1 MNAAA
6 YFSSRVTSSVS
17 ARSFSLGPA
26 RNPSSISRRKS
37 TPPSSPNSP
46 NTVVLRRTD
55 MRCMSTQYNL
65 KNNSKSAHEHDAT
78 SFRNTMLGLSV
89 AAVAT
94 AGAYSVDS
102 KTHDQASSLCS
113 PDLPDL
119 LPDLTLNEDTKT
131 LVWFERKKENIKLS
145 TEGDM
150 MYQPAPVATLS
161 GRAIGVFEDSVS
173 TASKWKKE
181 AQETVLKMKG
191 QFPNEYDVSV
201 RALKGDRISMEDRYC
216 IQNDGKFAAVF
227 DGHGGGCVS
236 TYLSEKLLDKMNH
249 LSKKQINS
257 NDNNDSLASLTK
269 NIKTAFNDIDEEILE
284 NDDYQYQGSTAV
296 AVWVHEDVENN
307 HRSLVSANV
316 GDSRAILSRQKRAID
331 LTRDHKPNDELER
344 KRIQSMGEDIE
355 WDPYCSVHRVRNLS
369 LSRAIGDRF
378 AKPVVIGEV
387 EIQMH
392 PLNDCGDDDFVVL
405 ASDGLWDVM
414 TSQVSNLESSFFYCV
429 IECNVSIKCCLF
441 SPILLFI

>member
-1 MNAAA
+1 
-6 YFSSRVTSSVS
+6 
-17 ARSFSLGPA
+17 
-26 RNPSSISRRKS
+26 
-37 TPPSSPNSP
+37 
-46 NTVVLRRTD
+46 
-55 MRCMSTQYNL
+55 
-65 KNNSKSAHEHDAT
+65 
-78 SFRNTMLGLSV
+78 
-89 AAVAT
+89 
-94 AGAYSVDS
+94 
-102 KTHDQASSLCS
+102 
-113 PDLPDL
+113 
-119 LPDLTLNEDTKT
+119 
-131 LVWFERKKENIKLS
+131 
-145 TEGDM
+145 
-150 MYQPAPVATLS
+150 
-161 GRAIGVFEDSVS
+161 
-173 TASKWKKE
+173 
-181 AQETVLKMKG
+181 
-191 QFPNEYDVSV
+191 
-201 RALKGDRISMEDRYC
+201 MEDRYC

-414 TSQVSNLESSFFYCV
+414 TSQVSNLESSFLYCV